1 MMRLK
6 KITLLKER
14 VTQPHQYPFNIPRSH
29 RTRAKNEEWRTQG
42 DDFRTFLGDF
52 VAYLPQLESHC
63 WIERIA

>member
-29 RTRAKNEEWRTQG
+29 RTRAKNEEWRAREDLNLQP
-42 DDFRTFLGDF
+42 L
-52 VAYLPQLESHC
+52 APEASALSN
-63 WIERIA
+63 